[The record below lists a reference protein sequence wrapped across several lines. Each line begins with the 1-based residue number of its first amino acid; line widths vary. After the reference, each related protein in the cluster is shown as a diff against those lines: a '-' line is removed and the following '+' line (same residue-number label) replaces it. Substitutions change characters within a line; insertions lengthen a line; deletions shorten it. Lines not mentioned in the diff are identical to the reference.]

1 MNNDNYL
8 RIMGANL
15 TNIGQRLIYFR
26 KSLGLSQ
33 LEFSKKAG
41 LSRSYITH
49 VETEKVNPSFE
60 FLLKISST
68 YNLSIN
74 WLLFENGQMLLLPG
88 DHYLNYLDNDL
99 NGLIESIIKQPKSR
113 QKKIVKLC
121 LDVLDIQE

>member
-1 MNNDNYL
+1 
-8 RIMGANL
+8 MGASL
-15 TNIGQRLIYFR
+15 TNIGQRLIQFR

-33 LEFSKKAG
+33 LEFAKKAG

-60 FLLKISST
+60 FLLKLSST

-74 WLLFENGQMLLLPG
+74 WLLYENGQMHLLPG
-88 DHYLNYLDNDL
+88 EHYLNKLDTDL
-99 NGLIESIIKQPKSR
+99 SQLIEIIIQQPKDR
-113 QKKIVKLC
+113 QTKIIKLC